1 MPWGT
6 WTLGT
11 QTNLRFGVV
20 PQASRKGLRISS
32 TAGPDVQTFLAAPM
46 TAGLIEIKNN
56 RLVAAGSAPDFPL
69 VPKWRK
75 VVRQIG

>member
-11 QTNLRFGVV
+11 QASLRLGIADFTSVL
-20 PQASRKGLRISS
+20 GLRLNGLDAPQLPSLLSS
-32 TAGPDVQTFLAAPM
+32 PLTQ
-46 TAGLIEIKNN
+46 GLVEIKNN
-56 RLVAAGSAPDFPL
+56 KLVAVGSAPDFPA